1 MAAFLGK
8 SRIVTVLGCMGLSLG
23 LAACGSKPVVGI
35 LLPRTGNA
43 SSYGESIESG
53 IRVALAETREGRG
66 LPQGFEV
73 VWADT
78 ASKPSQAVA
87 KLKEMVEKRGVK
99 MVIGGATS
107 DEARAMIPELEK
119 LDVVCLSPSASA
131 PDLAKKSQ
139 LFFRIYPSDELEGGR
154 AGSFIFDTLKA
165 KTTLVLAGNNDYVR
179 GIEPEFVR
187 KYSKKLGGKII
198 ARISFDEDGWQQKV
212 KTELKKDKPQ
222 AVYIVGYAGDI
233 TKGIQLLRQQG
244 YDGRIVTTSAL
255 YTGKAIQDLGKL
267 AEGVFFPLPP
277 FDRTSQDE
285 TVQQF
290 VKRYMDTYQRAPDI
304 FAAHGYDAM
313 KIVIEVMRIA
323 KPPETPEIEKALHF
337 GISEF
342 KGVTGPI
349 LFNDYGEVKHYP
361 KMFIIKDGQVI
372 SYEVYLKQ
380 ERRRILEEVQKL
392 LGMKEKPTP
401 KAK

>member
-8 SRIVTVLGCMGLSLG
+8 SRITTILAGVGLT
-23 LAACGSKPVVGI
+23 LALAGCGSKPVVGI
-35 LLPRTGNA
+35 LVPRTGSA
-43 SSYGESIESG
+43 SSYGESVESG
-53 IRVALAETREGRG
+53 IRVALAEAREGQG

-73 VWADT
+73 IWADT
-78 ASKPSQAVA
+78 GSEPSKAVA

-99 MVIGGATS
+99 MVIGGITS

-131 PDLAKKSQ
+131 PDLAKKSK

-179 GIEPEFVR
+179 GIEPEFMR
-187 KYSKKLGGKII
+187 KYSEKLGGKVI
-198 ARISFDEDGWQQKV
+198 ARISFDDDGWEQAVTQ
-212 KTELKKDKPQ
+212 TLKKDHPQ
-222 AVYIVGYAGDI
+222 AVYLIGYAGDI
-233 TKGIQLLRQQG
+233 AKGIRLLRKVG

-285 TVQQF
+285 TVQSF
-290 VKRYMDTYQRAPDI
+290 VKRYLDTYQRAPDI

-313 KIVIEVMRIA
+313 KIVLQVMRIA

-342 KGVTGPI
+342 EGVTGQI

-361 KMFIIKDGQVI
+361 KMFIINDGQVL

-392 LGMKEKPTP
+392 LGMKKTPTP
-401 KAK
+401 KK

>member
-1 MAAFLGK
+1 MAAFFPKL
-8 SRIVTVLGCMGLSLG
+8 RIATVLSCAGLLLGLSG
-23 LAACGSKPVVGI
+23 CGSKPVVGV
-35 LLPRTGNA
+35 LLPTTGNA

-53 IRVALAETREGRG
+53 IRVALAETREGKG
-66 LPQGFEV
+66 LPRDFEL
-73 VWADT
+73 VWGDS
-78 ASKPSQAVA
+78 ASDPARAVA

-119 LDVVCLSPSASA
+119 LNVICLSPSASA
-131 PDLAKKSQ
+131 PDLAKESK

-165 KTTLVLAGNNDYVR
+165 KTTLLLAGNNDYTR
-179 GIEPEFVR
+179 GIEPEFLR
-187 KYSKKLGGKII
+187 KYSEKLGGKVV
-198 ARISFDEDGWQQKV
+198 ARIPLDEEGWE
-212 KTELKKDKPQ
+212 TAARAALKKEQPQ
-222 AVYIVGYAGDI
+222 AVYLIGYATDI
-233 TKGIQLLRQQG
+233 TKGIRFLRKQG
-244 YDGRIVTTSAL
+244 YTGRVVTTSAL
-255 YTGKAIQDLGKL
+255 YTGKAIRDLGQL

-285 TVQQF
+285 TVQRF

-323 KPPETPEIEKALHF
+323 KPPATPEIEKALHF

-361 KMFIIKDGQVI
+361 KMFIIKDGQVL

-380 ERRRILEEVQKL
+380 ERRRILRQVQEL
-392 LGMKEKPTP
+392 LGMKKTPTP
-401 KAK
+401 AAK

>member
-1 MAAFLGK
+1 MAAFLRK
-8 SRIVTVLGCMGLSLG
+8 KKIATVLTYLGLTLGLS
-23 LAACGSKPVVGI
+23 ACGSNPVVGI
-35 LLPRTGNA
+35 LLPTTGNA

-53 IRVALAETREGRG
+53 IRVALAEAREVKG
-66 LPQGFEV
+66 LPQGFEL
-73 VWADT
+73 VWMDT
-78 ASKPSQAVA
+78 GSDPAQAVT
-87 KLKEMVEKRGVK
+87 KLKEMVDKRGVK

-107 DEARAMIPELEK
+107 DEARTMIPELEK

-131 PDLAKKSQ
+131 PDLAKKSK

-154 AGSFIFDTLKA
+154 AGRFIFETLKA
-165 KTTLVLAGNNDYVR
+165 KTTLLLIGNNDYTR
-179 GIEPEFVR
+179 GIEPEFLR
-187 KYSKKLGGKII
+187 KYSEQLGGKVVGRVPVDEEGWETDAVGALKKEQPEAVYLIGYADDI
-198 ARISFDEDGWQQKV
+198 AR
-212 KTELKKDKPQ
+212 
-222 AVYIVGYAGDI
+222 
-233 TKGIQLLRQQG
+233 GIRFLRKRG

-255 YTGKAIQDLGKL
+255 YTGKAIQDLGPL

-285 TVQQF
+285 DTQRF

-313 KIVIEVMRIA
+313 RIVIEVMRIA

-361 KMFIIKDGQVI
+361 KMFIIKDGQVL

-380 ERRRILEEVQKL
+380 ERRRILRQVQEL
-392 LGMKEKPTP
+392 LGMKQKSAGNGT
-401 KAK
+401 